1 MKNRLISIQL
11 LRSLILLMF
20 FLLLKSTPLLGQT
33 IAEQNF
39 DNNRSWKYSSN
50 VNFFSHKGSNTL
62 NNVYP
67 AADGWNDD
75 GFYGLLDSTDW
86 DGNISLNAFSD
97 SVLAIQDLDDEN
109 DFGTDKTAK
118 VNFEKV
124 NVSGYKSVNIN
135 FNYEL
140 SGLGNSDEI
149 AYEVYE
155 DGTGQGATALNGS
168 GSETYNVSSSVSNVR
183 LEFQFEQNGSGEYVG
198 IDNIKLEGTSK
209 SQNEPS
215 NQPTN
220 FSADSLS
227 NEQIKLT
234 WTDASAGNQS
244 PDGYLIKAEQSGT
257 ISAPSDNIDPSIDQ
271 DLSDGSA
278 VVKVG
283 YGIGGSY
290 TFTDLSKNTKYDFQI
305 WSFTNAESSIDFLNS
320 SSGSSGPTASATT
333 SPNENILTE
342 SFESTKASGNYSY
355 PNGNGRNG
363 EEDIF
368 DRVKGSDYINTT
380 DKYIYSDYDQ
390 SYYIAVEDFDDP
402 LPNANKG
409 IVKIGNID
417 ISNYRNLKIKG
428 AFAAGAATGYDGSDQ
443 IEVEAS
449 IDGGTWQTIARF
461 TGSTGG
467 GNLQE
472 DTNLDGSGN
481 GTVLKG
487 IFEDFK
493 WDLSNT
499 GDQLSLRVT
508 CNLNTGKEEAA
519 FDNIRVTGK
528 PPKKWDRDA
537 GNNKWSS
544 GDNWDPNGVPGIND
558 MVVLDNTHVSNNYTV
573 NLDQNLTDTIIQS
586 LKIQPGTNDSIQV
599 NRKSGLNTFKIGG
612 TGSVL
617 TIDDGGQFTDSTD
630 EGLPKNFK
638 NNNGSILV
646 KAGGVYE
653 ATNNS
658 SQFNTNDLVTAISSA
673 SSTEGEIIFESNGQ
687 SISVSGQTY
696 PTSLTLKSKTGSAI
710 SYTTSG
716 SNPFTVEGDLTI
728 GSNVTYDGTGRS
740 SGGDMI
746 IKGDLIVNG
755 TLKLNSNNQQIKF
768 KGTGKQNLQ
777 GASSFNNIEV
787 NNGVDVQLD
796 QTVKIKDTLKLSDGI
811 VKFSNSSD
819 TLIIADDAIVQ
830 PAGGKN
836 NAYVAGTVKKIGD
849 EAFTFPLG
857 DGGQSARLG
866 ISAPSNS
873 NDEFSASY
881 EKSSYSDTTTG
892 GTLNNVSDV
901 EHWNLARENGNS
913 SVNVTLY
920 WEDGSSSGSNIDN
933 LNDLVVAHW
942 NSTNSEWESYGQ
954 DNTTGSTTSGSIT
967 VNSVSNFS
975 PFTFGST
982 SGNDNP
988 LPVELLHFH
997 AETDQDHVDINWV
1010 TASETNNSH
1019 FIVQKRVGEKWEKIG
1034 KIEGNGT
1041 TIAEHTY
1048 HFEDLEFKPG
1058 ITHYYRIKQV
1068 DFDGSYE
1075 YSEVRS
1081 VRAEEDQFNSVALYP
1096 NPVSDALNLKIRAKA
1111 SQTMQVRILNLYGK
1125 VVYQDE
1131 IRVRQGE
1138 NQQELPL
1145 KQLDPAQYFIE
1156 IRGSEKVQQKRFIKE
1171 QH

>member
-1 MKNRLISIQL
+1 MKNRLIATRL
-11 LRSLILLMF
+11 LRSLVV
-20 FLLLKSTPLLGQT
+20 LLLLVLFKSTPLLGQT

-39 DNNRSWKYSSN
+39 DNDRSWKYSSN

-67 AADGWNDD
+67 AADGWNGD

-86 DGNISLNAFSD
+86 NGNISLNAFTD
-97 SVLAIQDLDDEN
+97 SVLAIMDLDDED
-109 DFGTDKTAK
+109 DFGADKTAK

-124 NVSGYKSVNIN
+124 NVSGYSGVDIG
-135 FNYEL
+135 FDYEL
-140 SGLGNSDEI
+140 NGLGSSDDI

-155 DGTGQGATALNGS
+155 DGAGQGMTFLSGS
-168 GSETYNVSSSVSNVR
+168 GSENYNVDSGVSNVK
-183 LEFQFEQNGSGEYVG
+183 LKFHFKQNGAGEYVG
-198 IDNIKLEGTSK
+198 IDNIELKGTAK
-209 SQNEPS
+209 GQNEPT

-227 NEQIKLT
+227 NGKIKLT
-234 WTDASAGNQS
+234 WTDASGGTQS

-257 ISAPSDNIDPSIDQ
+257 ISAPSDNTDPSIDQ

-278 VVKVG
+278 VIKVG
-283 YGIGGSY
+283 HGIGGSY
-290 TFTDLSKNTKYDFQI
+290 TFSGLSKDTKYDFQI

-320 SSGSSGPTASATT
+320 SSGSSGPTGSATT
-333 SPNENILTE
+333 SPNENILIE
-342 SFESTKASGNYSY
+342 SFESTKTNGNYSY
-355 PNGNGRNG
+355 PNGSGRNG
-363 EEDIF
+363 DENIF

-380 DKYIYSDYDQ
+380 EKYIYSDYDQ

-402 LPNANKG
+402 LSNADKG

-417 ISNYRNLKIKG
+417 ISNYKNLKIKG

-461 TGSTGG
+461 TGAAGG
-467 GNLQE
+467 SNLQE
-472 DTNLDGSGN
+472 DTNLDGTGD
-481 GTVLKG
+481 GTILKG
-487 IFEDFK
+487 SFKDFK

-499 GDQLSLRVT
+499 GDQLSVRVT
-508 CNLNTGKEEAA
+508 SNLNTGKEEGA
-519 FDNIRVTGK
+519 FDNIRVTAK

-537 GNNKWSS
+537 GDDNWSS
-544 GDNWDPNGVPGIND
+544 GNNWDPNGVPGIND
-558 MVVLDNTHVSNNYTV
+558 IVVLDNAHVSNNYTV
-573 NLDQNLTDTIIQS
+573 NLGQNLTDTTIQS

-599 NRKSGLNTFKIGG
+599 NRKSGLSTFKIGG
-612 TGSVL
+612 SGTVL
-617 TIDDGGQFTDSTD
+617 TIDEGGQFTDSTN

-638 NNNGSILV
+638 NNNGTMLI

-658 SQFNTNDLVTAISSA
+658 SQFNTSDLVSAINSA
-673 SSTEGEIIFESNGQ
+673 SSSEGEIIFESIGQ

-696 PTSLTLKSKTGSAI
+696 PTSLTLKSKAGSAI
-710 SYTTSG
+710 SYTTRG
-716 SNPFTVEGDLTI
+716 SNPFTVEGNLTI
-728 GSNVTYDGTGRS
+728 ESHVTYDGTARS
-740 SGGDMI
+740 FGGNII

-755 TLKLNSNNQQIKF
+755 TLNLNSNEQEIKF
-768 KGTGKQNLQ
+768 KGTGVQNLQ
-777 GASSFNNIEV
+777 GVSSINNIEV
-787 NNGVDVQLD
+787 NNGDDVQLN
-796 QTVKIKDTLKLSDGI
+796 QTVKIKDTLKLTDGI
-811 VKFSNSSD
+811 VKFTNSND
-819 TLIIADDAIVQ
+819 TLTIADSAIVQ

-857 DGGQSARLG
+857 DGGQSAKLE
-866 ISAPSNS
+866 ISAPGNA
-873 NDEFSASY
+873 NDAFSASY
-881 EKSSYSDTTTG
+881 DKSSYSDTTTG
-892 GTLNNVSDV
+892 DSLNNVSDV
-901 EHWNLARENGNS
+901 EHWNLGQDNGNS
-913 SVNVTLY
+913 SIDVTLY

-942 NSTNSEWESYGQ
+942 NSTNSEWENLGQ
-954 DNTTGSTTSGSIT
+954 SSISGNTSQGSIT
-967 VNSVSNFS
+967 VKGVSNFS

-982 SGNDNP
+982 SGNDNA

-997 AETDQDHVDINWV
+997 AQADQDHVDMDWV

-1019 FIVQKRVGEKWEKIG
+1019 FIVQKRVDEKWENIG

-1041 TIAEHTY
+1041 TTAEHTY
-1048 HFEDLEFKPG
+1048 HFEDLEFRQG
-1058 ITHYYRIKQV
+1058 ITYYYRIKQV

-1081 VRAEEDQFNSVALYP
+1081 VRAEEDQFNSVAIYP
-1096 NPVSDALNLKIRAKA
+1096 NPVSDKLNLKVRAKA
-1111 SQTMQVRILNLYGK
+1111 SQTMQVSILNLYGK

-1131 IRVRQGE
+1131 IGVQQGE

-1145 KQLDPAQYFIE
+1145 KQLDPAQYIIE
-1156 IRGSEKVQQKRFIKE
+1156 FRGPETVQQKRFIKE
-1171 QH
+1171 